1 MKHVW
6 NSMIQAVS
14 QSVKTLSE
22 GLSQKTRH
30 DVVLMTTG
38 ISVMTMLT
46 FSAGNLGG
54 HGGNTMVAFAETQAH
69 TVEAETE
76 LEMTDLD
83 ELVMDKEQKENE
95 TVLDNEEVPET
106 AELETVEAETEATE
120 SETEET
126 ETETEPTEPEIEETE
141 TDAETEESVDESVDT
156 VAELDTE
163 EITLPADEYQV
174 LLRIVQAEAGICD
187 EDGKLLIAN
196 VILNRMESDEFPDTV
211 SGVVYQR
218 KQFSPVMNGTI
229 NTCKV
234 TEETIN
240 AVDRALNGEDISEG
254 ALYFMNRG
262 KSASRNVRWF
272 DENLDYLFKHGSH
285 EFYK

>member
-1 MKHVW
+1 
-6 NSMIQAVS
+6 
-14 QSVKTLSE
+14 
-22 GLSQKTRH
+22 
-30 DVVLMTTG
+30 
-38 ISVMTMLT
+38 
-46 FSAGNLGG
+46 
-54 HGGNTMVAFAETQAH
+54 MVAFAETPVQ

-76 LEMTDLD
+76 LEMTDFD
-83 ELVMDKEQKENE
+83 ELVMDEELKENE
-95 TVLDNEEVPET
+95 TVLDMEEVPEETEPEEAETEPVEPEET
-106 AELETVEAETEATE
+106 AEEDVEAETADAETVEADV
-120 SETEET
+120 
-126 ETETEPTEPEIEETE
+126 EPE
-141 TDAETEESVDESVDT
+141 EESVDT
-156 VAELDTE
+156 LAEVNEAVE
-163 EITLPADEYQV
+163 EISLPAEEYQV
-174 LLRIVQAEAGICD
+174 LLKIVQAEAGICD

-285 EFYK
+285 EFYR